1 MNCLLGFFESFVADY
16 FCRICRAS
24 KIECFWQVEENKSL
38 LRNIENFSED
48 VQNCS
53 FGVKENCVF
62 NAIPYYHWS
71 KNITCDELHD
81 IMLGIGRY
89 DMAKIINKFIQKNYF
104 TLEHLNNRLKY
115 FNNSEFDHGKKVSSI
130 SERHVQNGMLIM
142 TAAEMSFFITYFS
155 IIVGD
160 LVPPDDLAW
169 DLYLHLYEIVDI
181 VRNSTISM
189 SGMNCFNSTI

>member
-1 MNCLLGFFESFVADY
+1 
-16 FCRICRAS
+16 
-24 KIECFWQVEENKSL
+24 
-38 LRNIENFSED
+38 
-48 VQNCS
+48 
-53 FGVKENCVF
+53 
-62 NAIPYYHWS
+62 
-71 KNITCDELHD
+71 
-81 IMLGIGRY
+81 
-89 DMAKIINKFIQKNYF
+89 
-104 TLEHLNNRLKY
+104 
-115 FNNSEFDHGKKVSSI
+115 
-130 SERHVQNGMLIM
+130 M